1 MTQPEAP
8 PLIAIDAV
16 SKHYGLPQPLRVR
29 LLRVQATD
37 RIALSGLEPP
47 AAETLINLITGASV
61 PDEGTVR
68 IAGRDT
74 RDIATDTEWLTSL
87 DRFGI
92 VTRRA
97 VLIGALSIADN
108 LALPLTLSI
117 DPMSDDMRATVGM
130 LADLVALPQRRLTEK
145 AATLT
150 PEELFRVH
158 LARALAP
165 GPRLL
170 LLEHP
175 TSGLGD
181 AGLSQALG
189 ETLGAA
195 ALNRGAGWLA
205 FSDDEVFVWA
215 ARGTRLTLNPSGTL
229 SRDGFWSRWRR

>member
-1 MTQPEAP
+1 MTGSGA
-8 PLIAIDAV
+8 PLIEIDGV
-16 SKHYGLPQPLRVR
+16 SKHYGMPHPLRVDRLHVRGTDR
-29 LLRVQATD
+29 LL
-37 RIALSGLEPP
+37 LSGLDAG
-47 AAETLINLITGASV
+47 AAEALINLITGASV

-74 RDIATDTEWLTSL
+74 RDIATDTEWLASL

-117 DPMSDDMRATVGM
+117 DPMSDDTRSSVER
-130 LADLVALPQRRLTEK
+130 LADLVALSKERLAAK
-145 AATLT
+145 AATLS
-150 PEELFRVH
+150 PDELFRVH

-165 GPRLL
+165 RPELV

-175 TSGLGD
+175 TAGLGD
-181 AGLSQALG
+181 GRLSQALG

-195 ALNRGAGWLA
+195 ATRAGVGWVA
-205 FSDDEVFVWA
+205 VSEDAVFGRA
-215 ARGTRLTLNPSGTL
+215 AGSRRLTIRRSGNLTQE
-229 SRDGFWSRWRR
+229 SFWSRWKG